1 MDQMELSLG
10 GSSLSLL
17 SESTTNSSPARSE
30 ANPRRKRK
38 QTWDDPTIH
47 TSIDLQLNDPLPLD
61 WEQCLD
67 LQVITSLSLSLS
79 LASATTTVLQS
90 GRIYFLNRKTLRK
103 SWSRPKEQK
112 LDLELNIATFA
123 SSEKKTASAS
133 PEKPSKSS
141 SSGNMVA
148 AVCVNCHLLV
158 MLCKSSPSCPN
169 CKHNSLPPPA
179 QQPMPGKLE
188 TVKSL
193 ETLSL
198 LH

>member
-1 MDQMELSLG
+1 MELSLG

-47 TSIDLQLNDPLPLD
+47 TSIDLQLDDPLPLD

-67 LQVITSLSLSLS
+67 
-79 LASATTTVLQS
+79 LQS

-179 QQPMPGKLE
+179 QQPMPVKLE

>member
-47 TSIDLQLNDPLPLD
+47 TSIDLQLDDPLPLD

-79 LASATTTVLQS
+79 L
-90 GRIYFLNRKTLRK
+90 
-103 SWSRPKEQK
+103 SR
-112 LDLELNIATFA
+112 
-123 SSEKKTASAS
+123 
-133 PEKPSKSS
+133 
-141 SSGNMVA
+141 
-148 AVCVNCHLLV
+148 
-158 MLCKSSPSCPN
+158 
-169 CKHNSLPPPA
+169 
-179 QQPMPGKLE
+179 
-188 TVKSL
+188 
-193 ETLSL
+193 
-198 LH
+198 

>member
-17 SESTTNSSPARSE
+17 SESTNRSPTRSE

-67 LQVITSLSLSLS
+67 LQ
-79 LASATTTVLQS
+79 QS

-123 SSEKKTASAS
+123 SSENKTTSAS
-133 PEKPSKSS
+133 PEKPTKSS

-179 QQPMPGKLE
+179 QPISGKLE